1 MVPTEKEI
9 VHVKLN
15 RLSNIK
21 MILNIFTKI
30 PSQNVKLSQ
39 LLNQSNLKEKKFEE
53 DLIQFDLYPDQLQI
67 VTPSVKP
74 STSAFANLTIASNVI
89 AISNKIKILYIF
101 FYYLVH

>member
-39 LLNQSNLKEKKFEE
+39 LLNQSKLKEKKFEE
-53 DLIQFDLYPDQLQI
+53 DFIQFDLYPDQLQTA
-67 VTPSVKP
+67 TPSVKL

-89 AISNKIKILYIF
+89 EISNEYSD
-101 FYYLVH
+101 